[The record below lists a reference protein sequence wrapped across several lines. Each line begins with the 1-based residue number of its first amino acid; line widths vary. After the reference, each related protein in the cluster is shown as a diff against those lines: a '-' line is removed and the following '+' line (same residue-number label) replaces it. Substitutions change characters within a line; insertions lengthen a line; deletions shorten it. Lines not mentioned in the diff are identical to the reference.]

1 LYLPYTFALVNEKLE
16 HILRQTTNILMR
28 CGIKSV
34 TMDDV
39 CRELGIS
46 KKTLYQFV
54 EDKADL
60 INKVLDYDI
69 KVEENAIGKI
79 LGSGLSALEELH
91 HIQSMVTQKVRNMHS
106 SIIFDLRKYYPE
118 AWTRIM
124 EHRNHFVV
132 SCIEQNIRKGQA
144 EGVFR
149 NDIHPAVIARIY
161 SSRIEVVIDS
171 SLFADL
177 NLSTAEIYIE
187 AMHYHIRGIATEKG
201 LRFLETLENTSKS

>member
-1 LYLPYTFALVNEKLE
+1 MTEKLE
-16 HILRQTTNILMR
+16 QILRQSAIVFMR
-28 CGIKSV
+28 YGIKSV

-69 KVEENAIGKI
+69 HSEVEAIGNI
-79 LGSGLSALEELH
+79 LGNKYSALEELH
-91 HIQSMVTQKVRNMHS
+91 HIQSMVTHKVKNMHS
-106 SIIFDLRKYYPE
+106 SIVYDLRKYYPE
-118 AWTRIM
+118 AWCRVM
-124 EHRNHFVV
+124 AHRNSFVV

-149 NDIHPAVIARIY
+149 SDIQPAVIARIY
-161 SSRIEVVIDS
+161 SSRIEVVIDA
-171 SLFADL
+171 SLFAEL
-177 NLSTAEIYIE
+177 NLSAAEIYIE
-187 AMHYHIRGIATEKG
+187 AMRYHIRGIATEKG
-201 LRFLETLENTSKS
+201 LHFLATIENTSKPKP

>member
-1 LYLPYTFALVNEKLE
+1 MNEKLE
-16 HILRQTTNILMR
+16 QILRQSASVFMR
-28 CGIKSV
+28 YGIKSV

-60 INKVLDYDI
+60 INKVLDFDI
-69 KVEENAIGKI
+69 KEEEHAISSIVASK
-79 LGSGLSALEELH
+79 LTALEELNR
-91 HIQSMVTQKVRNMHS
+91 IQSMVTQKVRNMHS
-106 SIIFDLRKYYPE
+106 SIIYDLRKYYPE
-118 AWTRIM
+118 AWNRVM
-124 EHRNHFVV
+124 QHRNDFVV
-132 SCIEQNIRKGQA
+132 GCIEQNIRKGQK

-149 NDIHPAVIARIY
+149 TDIHPAVIARIY

-177 NLSTAEIYIE
+177 NLSTAEIYVE
-187 AMHYHIRGIATEKG
+187 AVHYHIRGIATEKG
-201 LRFLETLENTSKS
+201 LRFLETIENKSQPKP

>member
-1 LYLPYTFALVNEKLE
+1 MNEKLE
-16 HILRQTTNILMR
+16 QILRQSASVFMR
-28 CGIKSV
+28 YGIKSV

-60 INKVLDYDI
+60 INKVLDFDI
-69 KVEENAIGKI
+69 REEEHAISSI
-79 LGSGLSALEELH
+79 VGSNITALEELH
-91 HIQSMVTQKVRNMHS
+91 RIQSMVTQKVRNMHS
-106 SIIFDLRKYYPE
+106 SIIYDLRKYYPE
-118 AWTRIM
+118 AWNRVM
-124 EHRNHFVV
+124 QHRNDFVV
-132 SCIEQNIRKGQA
+132 GCIEQNIRKGQK

-149 NDIHPAVIARIY
+149 TDIHPAVIARIY

-177 NLSTAEIYIE
+177 HLSTAEIYIE

-201 LRFLETLENTSKS
+201 LRFLETIENKSQPKP

>member
-1 LYLPYTFALVNEKLE
+1 
-16 HILRQTTNILMR
+16 MR
-28 CGIKSV
+28 YGIKSV

-60 INKVLDYDI
+60 ITKVLDHDI
-69 KVEENAIGKI
+69 REEEKSINAI
-79 LGSGLSALEELH
+79 LGNNLTALEELH
-91 HIQSMVTQKVRNMHS
+91 RIQSMVTQKVRNMHS
-106 SIIFDLRKYYPE
+106 SIIYDLRKYYPE
-118 AWTRIM
+118 ALNRVM
-124 EHRNHFVV
+124 QHRNDFVV
-132 SCIEQNIRKGQA
+132 GCIEQNIRKGQK

-149 NDIHPAVIARIY
+149 TDIHPAVIARIY

-177 NLSTAEIYIE
+177 NLSTAEIYVE
-187 AMHYHIRGIATEKG
+187 AVHYHIRGIATEKG
-201 LRFLETLENTSKS
+201 LRYLETIENKSQPKP